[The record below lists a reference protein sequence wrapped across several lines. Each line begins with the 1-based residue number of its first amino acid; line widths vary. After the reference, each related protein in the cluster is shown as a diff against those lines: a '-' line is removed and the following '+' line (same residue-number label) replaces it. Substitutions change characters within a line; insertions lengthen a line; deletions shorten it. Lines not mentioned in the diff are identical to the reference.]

1 MIKMEDEDGD
11 AVVNSAPFVG
21 MIRTGS
27 MGVISAAP

>member
-1 MIKMEDEDGD
+1 MIKMEDED